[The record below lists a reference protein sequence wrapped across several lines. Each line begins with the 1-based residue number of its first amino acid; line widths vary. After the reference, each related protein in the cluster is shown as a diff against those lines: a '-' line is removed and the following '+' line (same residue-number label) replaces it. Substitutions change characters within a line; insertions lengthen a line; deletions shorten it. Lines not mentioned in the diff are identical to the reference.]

1 MVQKKQKYNGCV
13 SAIIYPFGAMAIVGG
28 CFCLPGGLALI
39 VLGIGWILLFH
50 EAVKKQNLKLQ
61 QEAIEEAERQ
71 QAMKMIEENTN
82 EALCQKTLAAIEN
95 NQPIETL
102 DDDYKNLT
110 LLQRE
115 YTLNRAFEYLVD
127 RGIEDGMITDEEEN
141 AITKFSQHF
150 GITEEHFY
158 QQEWYKKY
166 QKLLVI
172 KDVLNGIIPQRQSV
186 DTTGVFINLTKGEQL
201 IWRFDNV
208 SFIEQVTKTHYEGS
222 SSGISIRIAKG
233 VYYRTGAT
241 RGVPVTTTE
250 MKQKAVGTLFIA
262 TKHLYF
268 YSPSKA
274 VKIPLAK
281 LVALT
286 PYEDGIGV
294 QKDGVSAKPQAFQN
308 LDGWFAFNVVSNLA
322 NI

>member
-13 SAIIYPFGAMAIVGG
+13 SAIIYSFGAMAIVGG

-50 EAVKKQNLKLQ
+50 EAVKQQNLKLQ
-61 QEAIEEAERQ
+61 QEASEEAERQ

-110 LLQRE
+110 PLQRE

-127 RGIEDGMITDEEEN
+127 RGIEDGMITDEEEY

-201 IWRFDNV
+201 ILGPYQGPLACLRIAYGRGVCGTAWKENRTIVVPDVEEFPGHIACSSESKSEIVVPLHSNDDITGVLDIDSEKLATFDN
-208 SFIEQVTKTHYEGS
+208 IDALWLE
-222 SSGISIRIAKG
+222 RI
-233 VYYRTGAT
+233 
-241 RGVPVTTTE
+241 
-250 MKQKAVGTLFIA
+250 
-262 TKHLYF
+262 
-268 YSPSKA
+268 
-274 VKIPLAK
+274 
-281 LVALT
+281 
-286 PYEDGIGV
+286 
-294 QKDGVSAKPQAFQN
+294 
-308 LDGWFAFNVVSNLA
+308 VVL
-322 NI
+322 IH